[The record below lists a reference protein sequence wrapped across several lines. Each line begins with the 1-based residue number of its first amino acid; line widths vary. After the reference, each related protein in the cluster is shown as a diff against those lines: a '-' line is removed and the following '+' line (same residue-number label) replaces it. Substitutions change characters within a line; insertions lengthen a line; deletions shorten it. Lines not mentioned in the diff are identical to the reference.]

1 MHRLDGWKRSVQ
13 RASCSCALSLFV
25 VSSALAQQS
34 AEKLTQGADVVTGS
48 GIVRVVFVFLLMVG
62 LAVGA
67 AYAVRRY
74 SPKFASALVQRG
86 PLRVIDRTALHG
98 GLRVHLVEA
107 DGERVLIAEGRA
119 GVSML
124 RLAASGEAKRND

>member
-1 MHRLDGWKRSVQ
+1 MQRLDGWKRFVE
-13 RASCSCALSLFV
+13 RAGCTCALYLIA

-34 AEKLTQGADVVTGS
+34 QEGLTQGGDIVTAPS
-48 GIVRVVFVFLLMVG
+48 VARVVFVFLLMAG
-62 LAVGA
+62 IALGA

-74 SPKFASALVQRG
+74 SPKFANALIQRG
-86 PLRVIDRTALHG
+86 LLRVIDRTALHG

-107 DGERVLIAEGRA
+107 DGERILIAEGRA

-124 RLAASGEAKRND
+124 RLAGSGEAKKND